1 MKPRRRRIKVYATGA
16 HRGAL
21 EQPRKCKNKPLFF
34 ASAASSISNEP
45 LSPLSL
51 PSLKKK
57 GFRHGLL
64 GEMVDGPGCFSFR
77 RLRLI
82 SLIQIF
88 LVKNWKCKAVYVTFA
103 RFRECLRLLS
113 EPSLIWESGGCQM
126 TRLLLTWV
134 FGTAL
139 RFWLE

>member
-1 MKPRRRRIKVYATGA
+1 MDY
-16 HRGAL
+16 
-21 EQPRKCKNKPLFF
+21 KNFL
-34 ASAASSISNEP
+34 SNIC
-45 LSPLSL
+45 
-51 PSLKKK
+51 
-57 GFRHGLL
+57 FRFIHPETPPCPMGCTYCL
-64 GEMVDGPGCFSFR
+64 GEMVDGPGCFSSR

-88 LVKNWKCKAVYVTFA
+88 LVKNGKCKAVYVTFA

-113 EPSLIWESGGCQM
+113 EPSLIWESGRCQM